1 MVVGEM
7 RREVVFNHAFS
18 QSTEHAEEEGT
29 SPSRAL
35 GQSRARCSEVSTG
48 NELLDFIPHES
59 RAFLQ
64 TIFLQKGHKFFLF
77 FFFGHTVYHAES

>member
-1 MVVGEM
+1 MVEGEKM

-18 QSTEHAEEEGT
+18 QSTEGAEEGGT
-29 SPSRAL
+29 SLSRAL
-35 GQSRARCSEVSTG
+35 GQSRPRGSKVSTG

-64 TIFLQKGHKFFLF
+64 TIFLQKGH
-77 FFFGHTVYHAES
+77 